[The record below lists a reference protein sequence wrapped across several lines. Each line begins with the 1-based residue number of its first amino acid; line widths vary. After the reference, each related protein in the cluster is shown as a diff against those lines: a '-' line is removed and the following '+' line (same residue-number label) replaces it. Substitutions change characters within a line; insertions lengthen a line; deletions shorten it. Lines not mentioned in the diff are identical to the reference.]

1 MFCLCQIGFLRYVEL
16 CFSLK
21 LSSTAWIYTKKENPV
36 SKVFSMYNVLDVCRY
51 IINYSNE
58 KEYGIS
64 NLKLQKILY
73 FVQAYYLCFSHSKG
87 RCFREDIVAWE
98 IGSVVPKAYCEYSGY
113 GCGNIPEI
121 HSYFV
126 YGTSLWNTVRVP
138 YSSEMI
144 HKGDKAAIRS
154 VIDKF
159 ADYSSVD
166 LMQLTQDQSPWMVAY
181 QQGIGTVILDRCI
194 REYFAQK

>member
-1 MFCLCQIGFLRYVEL
+1 MP
-16 CFSLK
+16 S
-21 LSSTAWIYTKKENPV
+21 
-36 SKVFSMYNVLDVCRY
+36 
-51 IINYSNE
+51 
-58 KEYGIS
+58 
-64 NLKLQKILY
+64 
-73 FVQAYYLCFSHSKG
+73 
-87 RCFREDIVAWE
+87 
-98 IGSVVPKAYCEYSGY
+98 AYCEYAAY
-113 GCGNIPEI
+113 GCGSIPEI

-166 LMQLTQDQSPWMVAY
+166 LMQLTQDQSPWIVAY
-181 QQGIGTVILDRCI
+181 QQGIGTVISDEAI
-194 REYFAQK
+194 RSYFVEE